1 VPSVNIMVS
10 DGIFIVGGK
19 SCMYDTKSKG
29 HRNDPEELHIL
40 MFVV

>member
-1 VPSVNIMVS
+1 MIS

-29 HRNDPEELHIL
+29 CRNDPEELYIL

>member
-1 VPSVNIMVS
+1 MIS

-19 SCMYDTKSKG
+19 PCMYDTKSKG
-29 HRNDPEELHIL
+29 HRNVSEELYVL